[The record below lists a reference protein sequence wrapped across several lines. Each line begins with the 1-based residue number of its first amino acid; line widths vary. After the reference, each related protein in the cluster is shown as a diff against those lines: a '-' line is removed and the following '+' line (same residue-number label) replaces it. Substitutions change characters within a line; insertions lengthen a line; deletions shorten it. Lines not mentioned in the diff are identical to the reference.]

1 MKKLIR
7 LFVLALILF
16 VPVIAKAKT
25 VDIYFFYGDGCP
37 HCAAEEKF
45 FEFNLKNNDEVVIH
59 KYQVW
64 NNADNSKLLQDVAD
78 LLDVPAYGVPY
89 TVIGDDV
96 VSGYQDDTTTG
107 EEIRSY
113 INIYKNKE
121 YTDRVGEFIRTG
133 NKLPK
138 KDPTTVVKPTEKK
151 KTEKVSFKVFGKK
164 ITVNPKTVSLPL
176 IAVVLGFID
185 GFNPCA
191 MWILIFLIT
200 MLFNMK
206 NKKKMWI
213 LGLTFIIT
221 SGLVYLVFMIF
232 NSLILYFV
240 PKRSILTLFIALVA
254 LGAGIFNV
262 NNYVKSLSKDDGCE
276 VVDNKKRKK
285 IIDRI
290 IKITSSKKFIIAMLG
305 IMLLAASVNI
315 IELMCSIGMP
325 LLFTS
330 ILSMND
336 LSGFKYFMY
345 MIIYIIFFL
354 LDDIVIFA
362 ISMKTL
368 KVTGISTKYTKYSH
382 LIGGIIML
390 LIGILLLI
398 KPEWLMFNF

>member
-7 LFVLALILF
+7 LFVLSLILF

-45 FEFNLKNNDEVVIH
+45 FESNLKNNDEVVIH

-64 NNADNSKLLQDVAD
+64 NDADNSKLLQDVAD

-138 KDPTTVVKPTEKK
+138 KDPNTVVKPTEKK

-290 IKITSSKKFIIAMLG
+290 IRITSSKKFIIAMLG